1 MDKPVLPHIT
11 TGKPQRADG
20 TKDNTPPTA
29 SCLSPSM
36 RTWESL
42 QGMRRTVEVGRGD
55 SYRKVQGPAG
65 SQIGHSS
72 RSVGKPHTWRR
83 PLGIGSVTANYSG
96 NAQAVTPRTR
106 WNPDEINVI
115 VNCPLYREPCAVK
128 VARTVLTGG
137 LGKRTLG
144 QRALILPTAFSTDRV
159 RPLHATLLPLV
170 PAPGVGPHPSRRPP
184 WRASHQSVPEAPR
197 ATGRH
202 PAPQGTDRTGGWERA
217 AGAAGAAWRG
227 LIQTR

>member
-144 QRALILPTAFSTDRV
+144 QRALILPTAFH
-159 RPLHATLLPLV
+159 RPQH
-170 PAPGVGPHPSRRPP
+170 GVSPH
-184 WRASHQSVPEAPR
+184 APR
-197 ATGRH
+197 PAAGQPCRQPAGH
-202 PAPQGTDRTGGWERA
+202 RPAPQGTDRRVAGDGQPALLGRLCRKLPKTGKFSLA
-217 AGAAGAAWRG
+217 SH
-227 LIQTR
+227 

>member
-1 MDKPVLPHIT
+1 VHSPTGNFPPDIPCLLCQPVNPKLQPFGRIKPAMKKLGHVMDGDMDKPVLPHIT

-20 TKDNTPPTA
+20 TKDNTPPTS

-36 RTWESL
+36 RTRESL

-55 SYRKVQGPAG
+55 SYRNVQGPAG

-72 RSVGKPHTWRR
+72 LSVGKPHTWRR

-144 QRALILPTAFSTDRV
+144 QRALILPTAFST
-159 RPLHATLLPLV
+159 
-170 PAPGVGPHPSRRPP
+170 
-184 WRASHQSVPEAPR
+184 
-197 ATGRH
+197 RH
-202 PAPQGTDRTGGWERA
+202 S
-217 AGAAGAAWRG
+217 
-227 LIQTR
+227 